1 MPAEAQFGVA
11 NKPKRGSSFVDLN
24 NMAKKDV
31 DGLADVMA
39 GVGDYDL
46 ESLMTAMGDVDM
58 DSFVENTWRNLG

>member
-1 MPAEAQFGVA
+1 
-11 NKPKRGSSFVDLN
+11 
-24 NMAKKDV
+24 MAKKDV